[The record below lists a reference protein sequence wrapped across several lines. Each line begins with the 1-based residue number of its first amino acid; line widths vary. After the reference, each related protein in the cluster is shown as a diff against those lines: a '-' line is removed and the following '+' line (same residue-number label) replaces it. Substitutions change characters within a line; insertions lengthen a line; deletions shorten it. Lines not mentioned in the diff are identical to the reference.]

1 MTRHPAISW
10 NAYGAGFAGYFV
22 FDLPRTLWLLHQG
35 RPREPMGKTRG
46 VCPECGHMTAW
57 FKVRLFIGGFFALL
71 ALFGI
76 LLMLFA
82 PPG

>member
-1 MTRHPAISW
+1 MMNTADYTRPCPQC
-10 NAYGAGFAGYFV
+10 G
-22 FDLPRTLWLLHQG
+22 
-35 RPREPMGKTRG
+35 EPMGKTRG

-82 PPG
+82 PPR